1 MSNKNK
7 GFEKFVVIFVVLT
20 GAVFG
25 ALAGLIYSKVY
36 FWVAAILGGIGGY
49 LVARLYLCWLAKV
62 SAKRDNKFVIWL
74 LGSLVGVLCG
84 ILCTTLV
91 HGIMAGA
98 TIILT
103 EKGLTLFTEG
113 EGELI
118 FYIVGAEII
127 GVVAGLIV
135 GGICSLVYV
144 KRVMGKVD
152 EAIDTA

>member
-1 MSNKNK
+1 MSDKK
-7 GFEKFVVIFVVLT
+7 FRKFVVIFVVLT

-25 ALAGLIYSKVY
+25 AWAGLLYSTVY
-36 FWVAAILGGIGGY
+36 FWVAAIPGGVGGY
-49 LVARLYLCWLAKV
+49 LLARLYLRCLAKV
-62 SAKRDNKFVIWL
+62 SAKRNNKFVIWL
-74 LGSLVGVLCG
+74 LGSLVGVFCG
-84 ILCTTLV
+84 VVCTTLV

-103 EKGLTLFTEG
+103 EKGLTLFAENEG
-113 EGELI
+113 ESVEV
-118 FYIVGAEII
+118 FYIMAAEII